1 VPEIIRLPTRARDRH
16 DGGVMDE
23 TATSDNGAPPTALR
37 AHGLT
42 KRYRRTRP
50 PALDRIDLDITT
62 GGITALV
69 GPNGAGKSTLIRCFL
84 GFERPTRGFVTVDGI
99 DPARDRPK
107 ALARIG
113 YVGQEMGLYRQLTVD
128 EHFELAA
135 TLRPHFDRAGAG
147 ERLAARDIP
156 RTVPTAE
163 LSGGQQAQIAL
174 SLALGTRAPVLLLDE
189 PVARLD
195 PLARRE
201 FLRTLRDAVGAEGTT
216 VLLAS
221 HIIGD
226 LEGVSDSLIVLTPAA
241 VMFHG
246 SIAAA
251 RSDHAVVPATD
262 EIAPDE
268 LVATFTELTGRR
280 MSLVRRQGTGD
291 ASIENVVLGYLAA
304 ANALR
309 GAA

>member
-1 VPEIIRLPTRARDRH
+1 MNDVTTGYPSNSA
-16 DGGVMDE
+16 
-23 TATSDNGAPPTALR
+23 TALR
-37 AHGLT
+37 AQDLT
-42 KRYRRTRP
+42 KRYRRSRP
-50 PALDRIDLDITT
+50 AALDRIDLDITA

-99 DPARDRPK
+99 DPARDRAK
-107 ALARIG
+107 ALSRIG
-113 YVGQEMGLYRQLTVD
+113 YVGQDAGLYRQLTAD
-128 EHFELAA
+128 EHLELAA
-135 TLRPHFDRAGAG
+135 GLRPGFDRALAI
-147 ERLAARDIP
+147 ERLAGQGIP

-174 SLALGTRAPVLLLDE
+174 SLALATRAPVLLLDE

-195 PLARRE
+195 PLARLA
-201 FLRTLRDAVGAEGTT
+201 FLTTLRDAARTEGTT

-226 LEGVSDSLIVLTPAA
+226 LEGVSDSLIVLAPAA

-251 RSDHAVVPATD
+251 KAGHAVVASSD
-262 EIAPDE
+262 EIAEDE
-268 LVATFTELTGRR
+268 LVATYTGLTGRR
-280 MSLVRRQGTGD
+280 MSLVRRSGTGD
-291 ASIENVVLGYLAA
+291 ASLDDVVLGYLAA
-304 ANALR
+304 ASASR
-309 GAA
+309 TVA

>member
-1 VPEIIRLPTRARDRH
+1 MNDVTVQHP
-16 DGGVMDE
+16 
-23 TATSDNGAPPTALR
+23 SNGANALR
-37 AHGLT
+37 AQDLT
-42 KRYRRTRP
+42 KRYRRGRP
-50 PALDRIDLDITT
+50 AALDGIDLDITA

-99 DPARDRPK
+99 DPARDRAK
-107 ALARIG
+107 ALSRIG
-113 YVGQEMGLYRQLTVD
+113 YVGQEAGLYRQLTAD
-128 EHFELAA
+128 EHLELAV
-135 TLRPHFDRAGAG
+135 TLRPRFDRAAAV
-147 ERLAARDIP
+147 ERLAGQGIP

-195 PLARRE
+195 PLARLA
-201 FLRTLRDAVGAEGTT
+201 FLTTLRDAARTDGTT

-226 LEGVSDSLIVLTPAA
+226 LEGVCDSLIVLAPAA

-246 SIAAA
+246 SIEAAKTG
-251 RSDHAVVPATD
+251 HAIVATTD
-262 EIAPDE
+262 EIAEDE
-268 LVATFTELTGRR
+268 LVATYTGLTGRR
-280 MSLVRRQGTGD
+280 MSLVRRPGTGD
-291 ASIENVVLGYLAA
+291 ASLDDVVLGYLAA
-304 ANALR
+304 ATATR
-309 GAA
+309 TVA

>member
-1 VPEIIRLPTRARDRH
+1 
-16 DGGVMDE
+16 MDVV
-23 TATSDNGAPPTALR
+23 LR

-42 KRYRRTRP
+42 KRYRRGRT
-50 PALDRIDLDITT
+50 PALDNIDLDISG

-84 GFERPTRGFVTVDGI
+84 GFERPTAGFVTVDGI
-99 DPARDRPK
+99 DPVRQRTT

-113 YVGQEMGLYRQLTVD
+113 YVGQEMGLYRQLTAA
-128 EHFELAA
+128 EHLELAT
-135 TLRPHFDRAGAG
+135 TLRAVFDRTAAA

-156 RTVPTAE
+156 LGVPTAE

-174 SLALGTRAPVLLLDE
+174 SLALGTHAPVLLLDE

-195 PLARRE
+195 PLARME
-201 FLRTLRDAVGAEGTT
+201 FLAVLRDAVSADGRT

-226 LEGVSDSLIVLTPAA
+226 LEAVSDALVVLAPAA

-246 SIAAA
+246 SIDDA
-251 RSDHAVVPATD
+251 RTGHAIVPATD
-262 EIAPDE
+262 DIAPDD
-268 LVATFTELTGRR
+268 LVATYTALTGRR
-280 MSLVRRQGTGD
+280 MALVRRPGTGG
-291 ASIENVVLGYLAA
+291 ASLDDVVLGYLAA
-304 ANALR
+304 ANAARSLGG
-309 GAA
+309 GAR